1 MIRTA
6 AILVTLIAFAVAD
19 CYGVSS
25 IEFWVWIV
33 LGMAG
38 IGTFG
43 STGEAGR

>member
-25 IEFWVWIV
+25 IEFWVWIA
-33 LGMAG
+33 LGAAG
-38 IGTFG
+38 LATFIPAK
-43 STGEAGR
+43 EI